1 MAYIFQFRPMFFE
14 TPQVIGPWSSVAPIN
29 NLESYL
35 LMSNSYI
42 LLVTN
47 INTKFQ
53 CLLTEHNALLER
65 NRNIFSEKPD
75 LEDSVN

>member
-1 MAYIFQFRPMFFE
+1 
-14 TPQVIGPWSSVAPIN
+14 
-29 NLESYL
+29 
-35 LMSNSYI
+35 MSNSYI

-65 NRNIFSEKPD
+65 NRNIFSEKLD